1 MRDSAKA
8 IIVGGGVIGLS
19 VAYHLGKLGWS
30 DVVLL
35 ERNELTS
42 GTSWHAAGIIGPLRS
57 SLNLTQLAQYSAELF
72 ARLEAETGQKTGFRQ
87 TGGMWLAQSP
97 DRMIELR
104 RIGAMGSR
112 VGLGVEELSP
122 AEVADRYPLARVDD
136 LAGGLW
142 VDEDG
147 QANPVDICMA
157 YARGA
162 RAAGVELVEHAGV
175 RSVQCE
181 YGRIHGV
188 VLEDGRHMRSDIVIN
203 CAGAWANALG
213 ATAGAPLPLH
223 AVEHMYVV
231 SEPIGVLSDPCPIV
245 RDLDARIYVKEDA
258 CKLVLGGFEPNA
270 KPWSVDSVDPKASFL
285 MFNEDWEQ
293 FEPFLQAGLHR
304 LPILESTGIQHFM
317 NGPESFTV
325 DTRQAMG
332 EMPGIRGLFV
342 AAGFNSIGIMSSAGV
357 GKALAE
363 WVVDDAPPMDL
374 WEVDVAR
381 FEPSDSSPAFV
392 VERLQEVVSNQFDM
406 HWPLKQ
412 MKTGRFVRRSVL
424 HGAFSERGAVFGAP
438 TGWERP
444 LWFARDGEDTE
455 LKYSYGPQSW
465 WPIAAREGRSV
476 MNDVA
481 LFELSPF
488 GKFEISGPD
497 ACMVLQRL
505 CSADVD
511 GAVGAVIYSPML
523 NKRGGI
529 EADVTVTR
537 LAHDR
542 FWIVSGAA
550 TRTRDRM
557 WMERNIDVNDR
568 VGLTDI
574 TSAFAVIGI
583 MGPKSRA
590 LLSHLSS
597 ADLCASVFAFSTS
610 QVIDIGAVKVRATR
624 VSFVGELGWELYV
637 PTEFADYVHTLLAD
651 AGPAFDLV
659 HAGHLCLDGCRMEK
673 GFRHWSHEIGS
684 ADTPLEA
691 GLGFAVAWDK
701 PGGFIGRQ
709 ALIEQKQ
716 AGLDRRL
723 LLFEVTDA
731 KPLLLHDELILRDEK
746 IVGLTTSGAVGP
758 RTGKSLCFGWVNS
771 RSNES
776 LNDLRSAAYQIEV
789 AGERFALTPLS
800 RPPYDPDGARMRA

>member
-57 SLNLTQLAQYSAELF
+57 SLNLTRLAQYSSELF
-72 ARLEAETGQKTGFRQ
+72 SRLEVETGQETGFRQ
-87 TGGMWLAQSP
+87 TGGMWLAQTP
-97 DRMIELR
+97 DRMVELR
-104 RIGAMGSR
+104 RIGAMGDR
-112 VGLGVEELSP
+112 VGLTVECLS
-122 AEVADRYPLARVDD
+122 AADIAGRFPLVRVDD
-136 LAGGLW
+136 LVGGLW
-142 VDEDG
+142 VEEDG

-157 YARGA
+157 YAKGA
-162 RAAGVELVEHAGV
+162 RAKGVELFEHAGV
-175 RSVQCE
+175 RSIQTE
-181 YGRIHGV
+181 HGRIRGV
-188 VLEDGRHMRSDIVIN
+188 LLEDGRRIRSDFVIN

-213 ATAGAPLPLH
+213 LTAGAPLPLH

-231 SEPIGVLSDPCPIV
+231 SEPIGDLPNPCPIL

-258 CKLVLGGFEPNA
+258 GKLVLGGFEPNA
-270 KPWSVDSVDPKASFL
+270 KPWSVDSMDPKASFL

-293 FEPFLQAGLHR
+293 FEPFLRAGLHR
-304 LPILESTGIQHFM
+304 LPTLESRGIQHFM

-332 EMPGIRGLFV
+332 EMPGVRGLFV

-381 FEPSDSSPAFV
+381 FEPSDSAPAFV
-392 VERLQEVVSNQFDM
+392 IERLQEVVSNQFDM

-424 HGAFSERGAVFGAP
+424 HRAFSERGAVFGAP

-444 LWFARDGEDTE
+444 LWFARDGEDAE
-455 LKYSYGPQSW
+455 LKYSYGAQSW
-465 WPIAAREGRSV
+465 WPVAAREGLSV

-488 GKFEISGPD
+488 GKFEINGPD
-497 ACMVLQRL
+497 ACAVLQRL

-511 GAVGAVIYSPML
+511 RPTGAVIYSPML
-523 NKRGGI
+523 NRRGGI

-542 FWIVSGAA
+542 FRVVSGAA
-550 TRTRDRM
+550 TRTRDRK
-557 WMERNIDVNDR
+557 WMERQIDVDDR
-568 VGLTDI
+568 VGITDV

-583 MGPKSRA
+583 MGPKSRD
-590 LLSHLSS
+590 LLSRLSS
-597 ADLCASVFAFSTS
+597 TDLGPLAFPFSTS
-610 QVIDIGAVKVRATR
+610 QEIDIGAVKVRATR

-637 PTEFADYVHTLLAD
+637 ATEFAEYVHELLCEEGAKL
-651 AGPAFDLV
+651 DLA

-673 GFRHWSHEIGS
+673 GFRHWSHEMGS

-691 GLGFAVAWDK
+691 GLGFAVAWGK
-701 PGGFIGRQ
+701 PGGFIGRP
-709 ALIEQKQ
+709 ALLEQKQ
-716 AGLDRRL
+716 AGLSRRL
-723 LLFEVTDA
+723 LLFEVEDA
-731 KPLLLHDELILRDEK
+731 TPLLLHDELILRGGD

-758 RTGKSLCFGWVNS
+758 RTRKALCFGWVS
-771 RSNES
+771 ARDGES
-776 LNDLRSAAYQIEV
+776 LSDLRSASYQIEV
-789 AGERFALTPLS
+789 AGERFALTPLA
-800 RPPYDPDGARMRA
+800 RPPYDPDGIRMRG

>member
-1 MRDSAKA
+1 MRESAKA

-57 SLNLTQLAQYSAELF
+57 SLNLTQLAQYSSELF
-72 ARLEAETGQKTGFRQ
+72 ARLEAETGQETGFRQ

-104 RIGAMGSR
+104 RIGAMGDR
-112 VGLGVEELSP
+112 VGLTVAELS
-122 AEVADRYPLARVDD
+122 AADIADRFPLVHVDD

-157 YARGA
+157 YAKGA

-175 RSVQCE
+175 RSIE
-181 YGRIHGV
+181 TLHGRVRGV
-188 VLEDGRHMRSDIVIN
+188 VLEDGHSIRSDVVIN

-231 SEPIGVLSDPCPIV
+231 SEPIDILPAPCPIL

-258 CKLVLGGFEPNA
+258 GKLVLGGFEPNA
-270 KPWSVDSVDPKASFL
+270 KPWSVDSVDPKSSFL
-285 MFNEDWEQ
+285 MFNEDWDQ

-304 LPILESTGIQHFM
+304 LPILETSGIQHFM

-332 EMPGIRGLFV
+332 ETPGVRGLFV

-363 WVVDDAPPMDL
+363 WVIDDAPPMDL

-392 VERLQEVVSNQFDM
+392 IGRLQEVVSNQFDM

-412 MKTGRFVRRSVL
+412 MKTGRHVRRSVL
-424 HGAFSERGAVFGAP
+424 HRAFAERGAVFGAP

-455 LKYSYGPQSW
+455 LSYSYGAQSW
-465 WPIAAREGRSV
+465 WSIAAREGRSV

-488 GKFEISGPD
+488 GKFEVSGPD
-497 ACMVLQRL
+497 ACKVLQRL
-505 CSADVD
+505 CSANVD
-511 GAVGAVIYSPML
+511 RCVGAVIYSPML
-523 NKRGGI
+523 NRRGGI

-537 LAHDR
+537 LALDR
-542 FWIVSGAA
+542 FQVVSGAA
-550 TRTRDRM
+550 TRTWDRM
-557 WMERNIDVNDR
+557 WMERNIEREDR
-568 VGLTDI
+568 VGLADV
-574 TSAFAVIGI
+574 TSASAVIGI
-583 MGPKSRA
+583 MGPNSRA
-590 LLSHLSS
+590 LLSSLSS
-597 ADLCASVFAFSTS
+597 VDLGASAFPFSTS

-637 PTEFADYVHTLLAD
+637 PTEFAEYVHELLCE
-651 AGPAFDLV
+651 AGPVFDLS

-709 ALIEQKQ
+709 ALAEQKQ

-723 LLFEVTDA
+723 LLFEVEDA
-731 KPLLLHDELILRDEK
+731 KPLLLHDELILRDDE
-746 IVGLTTSGAVGP
+746 IVGLTTSGALGP
-758 RTGKSLCFGWVNS
+758 RTGKSLCFGWVSS
-771 RSNES
+771 RGNET
-776 LNDLRSAAYQIEV
+776 LADLRSAAYQIEV
-789 AGERFALTPLS
+789 AGERFALTALH
-800 RPPYDPDGARMRA
+800 RPPYDPDGVRMRG